1 MIMKKGATFFIIYG
15 IILYIAFL
23 YRDPLLNWLNQSD
36 LSQLPLMFF
45 LAILFGIIPVI
56 PFTVFAALMGAKY
69 GTWIGSAINWI
80 GTIGASAIFFILA
93 RYFFVHQF
101 RKYISRFKK
110 IRKFDD
116 IINRNA
122 FVAVLFVRMIP
133 IVPPPVVNIYSGL
146 TSMRFKIYILATA
159 IGKIPGTIIYA
170 YLGNHLFTS
179 NRSIILGLFI
189 YLVFIIVV
197 VLLYRWWYKTKT
209 EVVAE

>member
-1 MIMKKGATFFIIYG
+1 MKKGAIFLLIYG

-23 YRDPLLNWLNQSD
+23 YRDSLLEWVNHSD

-45 LAILFGIIPVI
+45 LVIIFGIIPVI

-69 GTWIGSAINWI
+69 GTWIGSTINWI
-80 GTIGASAIFFILA
+80 GTIGASAFFFILA

-101 RKYISRFKK
+101 RKYIPRFKK
-110 IRKFDD
+110 IKQFDE
-116 IINRNA
+116 IINQNA
-122 FVAVLFVRMIP
+122 FIAVLFARMIP

-146 TSMRFKIYILATA
+146 TSMTFKIYILATA

-179 NRSIILGLFI
+179 NRSILLGLFI
-189 YLVFIIVV
+189 YVVFIIIVL
-197 VLLYRWWYKTKT
+197 LLYRWWFKASSDL
-209 EVVAE
+209 VVE